1 MRWDEEACVFTCAWT
16 TGEIMNRKVSLRL
29 LTTAAC
35 ASVMTM
41 VGNAAPAPST
51 HHVWSFVANGQ
62 AQLVGHLP
70 ASRTMRLTIALPL
83 RNEPA
88 LQSFL
93 QDLYNPSS
101 PSFHQFLT
109 VEQFTAAYGPTEA
122 DYNALITWAQTH
134 GLTVLKTSPNNV
146 NLQVS
151 GTVDKVEAAFRV
163 NLGVYKDP
171 EVAGRTFFATNTEPA
186 PDLSI
191 PLWHVTG
198 LDDYAVPQPAVV
210 KRPAGVQPN
219 ATTGSCPSES
229 FCGSDMRPA
238 YYGTGSLT
246 GTGQYLGLLEY
257 YGTDLADLNTYYT
270 NAKQTNTVPID
281 LLSVD
286 GTSVNC
292 LESQGCDDTEQ
303 TIDMT
308 QALGMAPGLA
318 KLTMFIGD
326 SDPLDDSGI
335 LNAMAT
341 TTPLNASLSSSWTWR
356 PADPTTD
363 DPYFMEFAAQGQN
376 YFNAAG
382 DSRKWTKSQ
391 DVFPA
396 EDDYVTCVGGT
407 DLTTASAG
415 GPWASET
422 AWSSSGGG
430 ISPDDIGI
438 PSWQVAAAA
447 GCASCSQVY
456 RNGPDVSGN
465 ANYTYYV
472 CADQEAC
479 TANEYGGTS
488 FATPMWAAYI
498 ALANEQAVTNTG
510 KTIGFINP
518 TLYTTGLGSS
528 YDANFHDIT
537 SGSNGFSATV
547 GYDLVTGWGSPNGPT
562 LITTLGGSSA
572 NFTIA
577 TKPTTVSIA
586 EGSTGGVEVITTV
599 SGGFDSAIA
608 LSASG
613 EPSGVHVGFSP
624 TSIPAPGSGTA
635 KMGIKVGK
643 ATPGVYT
650 ITVTGTGDSIT
661 HSATVTLTVTK

>member
-1 MRWDEEACVFTCAWT
+1 
-16 TGEIMNRKVSLRL
+16 MNRKVSLRL
-29 LTTAAC
+29 LTTVAC
-35 ASVMTM
+35 ASVMSM
-41 VGNAAPAPST
+41 ASNAATPPST

-70 ASRTMRLTIALPL
+70 ASQTMRLTIALPL
-83 RNEPA
+83 RNQPA
-88 LQSFL
+88 LMSFL

-134 GLTVLKTSPNNV
+134 GMTVLKTSPNNV

-151 GTVDKVEAAFRV
+151 GTVSNVEAAFHV
-163 NLGVYKDP
+163 TMGVYRDP
-171 EVAGRTFFATNTEPA
+171 EIAGRTFFATNVEPTA
-186 PDLSI
+186 DLSI

-198 LDDYAVPQPAVV
+198 LDNYSIPHPAVV
-210 KRPAGVQPN
+210 KRPEGVQPN
-219 ATTGSCPSES
+219 ATTGSCPSAS
-229 FCGSDMRPA
+229 FCGSDMRAA
-238 YYGTGSLT
+238 YYGGTLT

-257 YGTDLADLNTYYT
+257 YGTDLTDLTTYFT
-270 NAKQTNTVPID
+270 NAGQTNNVPID

-286 GTSVNC
+286 GTSTSCVYP
-292 LESQGCDDTEQ
+292 SCDDTEQ

-326 SDPLDDSGI
+326 SSPLDDSGI

-341 TTPLNASLSSSWTWR
+341 TKPLNASLSSSWTWR

-363 DPYFMEFAAQGQN
+363 DPYFLEFAAQGQN

-382 DSRKWTKSQ
+382 DSRKWTKAQ
-391 DVFPA
+391 DVYPA
-396 EDDYVTCVGGT
+396 EDVNVTCVGGT
-407 DLTTASAG
+407 DLTTTGAG

-422 AWSSSGGG
+422 AWSDSGGG
-430 ISPDDIGI
+430 ISPDDFAI

-456 RNGPDVSGN
+456 RNGPDIAAN
-465 ANYTYYV
+465 ANYTFYV

-479 TANEYGGTS
+479 SANLYGGTS
-488 FATPMWAAYI
+488 FATPMWAAYVS
-498 ALANEQAVTNTG
+498 LANEQSQSVSG
-510 KTIGFINP
+510 SPVGFINP
-518 TLYTTGLGSS
+518 TVYTTGLGPN
-528 YDANFHDIT
+528 YNANFHDIT

-547 GYDLVTGWGSPNGPT
+547 GYDLVTGWGSPNGGA
-562 LITTLGGSSA
+562 LIITLGGSTPTA
-572 NFTIA
+572 DFTIA

-586 EGSTGGVEVITTV
+586 EGGTGGVEVTTTI
-599 SGGFDSAIA
+599 SGNFDSAIA

-635 KMGIKVGK
+635 KFGIKVGK
-643 ATPGVYT
+643 VTPGTYT
-650 ITVTGTGDSIT
+650 ITITGTGDNIT
-661 HSATVTLTVTK
+661 HSTTVSLTVTK